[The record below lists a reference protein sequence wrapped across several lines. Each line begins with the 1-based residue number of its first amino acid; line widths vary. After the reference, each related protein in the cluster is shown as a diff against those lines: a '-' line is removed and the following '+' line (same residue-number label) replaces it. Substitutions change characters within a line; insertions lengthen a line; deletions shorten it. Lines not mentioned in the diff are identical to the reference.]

1 MDPEDNM
8 EVPQEETTPE
18 AETTA
23 AEVPAEETT
32 PEQAEAAPAEEAP
45 AETTP
50 AAEPELFELPDGRK
64 VEAAELSTLWREHF
78 YPEYTKKS
86 QDLAALTRG
95 PQQQTP
101 EQTTDPLE
109 DPNYI
114 PPTYGELAAQ
124 IEQRI
129 LGGMQ
134 ERQQQEAAAKQALED
149 NAIAQLTEVKAADPT
164 VNEARLFQH
173 AMKYQFTDLRLAHAS
188 MRDMD
193 EAVKAAMTHTKES
206 AAGRVD
212 PVSSR
217 PGAAAGG
224 TLDPDSF
231 ASSVDYLRALKA
243 QGK

>member
-1 MDPEDNM
+1 M
-8 EVPQEETTPE
+8 EVPQEETMPEVETTTPE
-18 AETTA
+18 
-23 AEVPAEETT
+23 VPTEETT
-32 PEQAEAAPAEEAP
+32 PTTEETPAETP

-64 VEAAELSTLWREHF
+64 VDAAELSTLWREHF

-86 QDLAALTRG
+86 QDLAALTRQA
-95 PQQQTP
+95 PQQTP
-101 EQTTDPLE
+101 AETTDPLK

-114 PPTYGELAAQ
+114 PDTYDTLAAQ

-134 ERQQQEAAAKQALED
+134 ARQQAEAEAKQALED
-149 NAIAQLTEVKAADPT
+149 NAIAQLTEVKTADPT

-188 MRDMD
+188 MKDMD
-193 EAVKAAMTHTKES
+193 EAVKAAMTHVKQN
-206 AAGRVD
+206 AQDRQD
-212 PVSSR
+212 PVSAR

-224 TLDPDSF
+224 ALDPDSF

>member
-1 MDPEDNM
+1 M
-8 EVPQEETTPE
+8 EVPIEETTPE

-23 AEVPAEETT
+23 EEVETVETT
-32 PEQAEAAPAEEAP
+32 PETEAAPEAE
-45 AETTP
+45 AETTT
-50 AAEPELFELPDGRK
+50 ATEPELFELPDGRK
-64 VEAAELSTLWREHF
+64 VDAAELSRLWHAEF
-78 YPEYTKKS
+78 MPDYTKKS
-86 QDLAALTRG
+86 QDLAALTRQ
-95 PQQQTP
+95 PQQTP
-101 EQTTDPLE
+101 AETTDPLK

-114 PPTYGELAAQ
+114 PPTYDELAAQ

-134 ERQQQEAAAKQALED
+134 ARQQAEADARTALEE
-149 NAIAQLTEVKAADPT
+149 NAKAQLAEVIAQDPN
-164 VNEARLFQH
+164 VNQNRLFQH
-173 AMKYQFTDLRLAHAS
+173 AMKYQFTDLRTAHAS

-193 EAVKAAMTHTKES
+193 EAVKAAMTHTKDS
-206 AAGRVD
+206 TAARVD
-212 PVSSR
+212 PVSAR